1 MGILDNTAASITVTS
16 GTKLGTISEA
26 PTISYTVRDTNPGQY
41 FGVNHYLDRTT
52 LWFGAIQFDVESYE
66 SNVTKTN
73 TFTVSSATWIDIYD
87 GPHTIILRTENGT
100 GLRSQA
106 TVSFIRTGNPEPKPD
121 PEPDPEP
128 EQPYLPPTTINPVN
142 PPVNHPTYSDNE
154 IVKMGVLRRIR
165 NSNGEQEVKYV
176 PQRTSQNL
184 VYQNLFIEN
193 GQRYRNGYLVIPGYN
208 PDEQVTFVDARNDSE
223 KWSWIKTTLPNGK
236 IIFISTTFGP
246 SEYIYPLSE
255 IHVTLGGVK
264 YILRNLTQKE
274 WLSIDKS
281 TLEKIDFGNPDN
293 NLAGGSHYTKDYI
306 ITRTPT
312 NETSGE
318 TYDFLRNYSDTQYN
332 SWIKNT
338 ANHENKSFLTMTYVS
353 DSKARVTGW
362 DKGWSYGSSMDY
374 DYIRSETAWIPV
386 LELANT
392 DPIIDL
398 PDKRNNDPTVNI

>member
-1 MGILDNTAASITVTS
+1 MGVLNNTAASITVTS
-16 GTKLGTISEA
+16 GTNLGTISEP
-26 PTISYTVRDTNPGQY
+26 PTISYTVYDTNPGET
-41 FGVNHYLDRTT
+41 FGVDYYLDVTQV
-52 LWFGAIQFDVESYE
+52 WFGAMQFPVEPYE
-66 SNVTKTN
+66 SGVTRTC
-73 TFTVSSATWIDIYD
+73 TFTMSSGTWYD
-87 GPHTIILRTENGT
+87 LWPGSHTIILRTVNGT
-100 GLRSQA
+100 GLHSQA
-106 TVSFIRTGNPEPKPD
+106 TISFIKPGSSR
-121 PEPDPEP
+121 PEP

-246 SEYIYPLSE
+246 SEYLYPLSE
-255 IHVTLGGVK
+255 VHVTLGGVK

-306 ITRTPT
+306 VTRTPT
-312 NETSGE
+312 DETSGE
-318 TYDFLRNYSDTQYN
+318 TYDFLRNYSDSQYN
-332 SWIKNT
+332 SWIKNV
-338 ANHENKSFLTMTYVS
+338 ANYENKSFLTMTYVS

-362 DKGWSYGSSMDY
+362 DKGWSYGGSMDY